1 MNKFDNIKFEIRN
14 IVSSIEDLEY
24 SIDDIENDNQYDE
37 DDYLKAI
44 KDFRLQVES
53 DKTLKVIDDNTYNY
67 INRFICNFED
77 VIGE

>member
-37 DDYLKAI
+37 DDYLKAV
-44 KDFRLQVES
+44 KDFRIQVES